1 MEETRCA
8 MVNILKLRTIIN
20 KDRTLKRLHIKEGT
34 EVFKSADSIFEEVS
48 RIIRNSLQ
56 WTAVYKVVDSL
67 DIKGV
72 KKHEKYVVCF
82 VSAKGVVAE
91 MSHNLMSSGQYMKG
105 YLLHETALD
114 AMFDA
119 SNEMNKII
127 NNEASKAGLG
137 LSKRYA
143 PGDGDVDLDSQ
154 RCLIDMLKMEAEIDA
169 YLNEK
174 NIITPESS
182 LLYILGMEKCKECMK
197 NAEECACCSNDNCQ
211 YRRVHN

>member
-1 MEETRCA
+1 

-20 KDRTLKRLHIKEGT
+20 KDRTLKRLHIKEAT

-82 VSAKGVVAE
+82 VSAKGAVAE

-105 YLLHETALD
+105 FLLHEVALD
-114 AMFDA
+114 AMFAA

-127 NNEASKAGLG
+127 KSEASKLGLE

-143 PGDGDVDLDSQ
+143 PGDGEVYLDSQ
-154 RCLIDMLKMEAEIDA
+154 RPLLDMLKMETEICA
-169 YLNEK
+169 RLNEK

-182 LLYILGMEKCKECMK
+182 LLYILGMEKSTECKK
-197 NAEECACCSNDNCQ
+197 DVEECAYCSNDNCQ